1 MCVAAASPRWRSCN
15 DADEWDPKVDCA
27 TVASDTTMTRKVR
40 VIRALPGL
48 QKYSMFDSARDGDM
62 VIW

>member
-40 VIRALPGL
+40 VRNAHHAACGL
-48 QKYSMFDSARDGDM
+48 
-62 VIW
+62 IWGGI